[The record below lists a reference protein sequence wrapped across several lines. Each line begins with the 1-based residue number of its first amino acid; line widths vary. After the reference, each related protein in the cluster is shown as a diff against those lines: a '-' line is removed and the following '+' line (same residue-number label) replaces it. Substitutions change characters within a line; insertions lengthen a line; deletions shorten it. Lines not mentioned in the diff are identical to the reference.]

1 MTTITKQQQPSKWL
15 PRSFIDFHLPTKW
28 IGYQLKGLI
37 KEYYTIIVRKIEFFY
52 QQEKFSEYLLVDI
65 ITFINQLQEKINKSD
80 YIQLFK
86 QLIIYLRHQL
96 LLKDPIIYY
105 CTIKIIDYSIRFCG
119 YYSQLLINHSKILL
133 KTISVTAIRQSLM
146 NNRRNK
152 RASYVAFDCIQA
164 WAEAFPIDVI
174 YTEDASIFG
183 NTDTSSPLLDPKDII
198 TTESV
203 TGSPMSK
210 RGSPVMM
217 STPIRSP
224 DKSQRHL
231 SSKTEQSPSMS
242 LLSPISSP
250 GKKKHNLLLS
260 PSSTTSSSKKGRKT
274 GTSTSSTKKKRMR
287 MIKIKEDE
295 EEKRRRQRNS
305 TKIYRVKSNFALIY
319 NELKQDPSHNQYY
332 VHHHQRK
339 QENNDSTTRLQILT
353 MNSIIMNTSSFFDA
367 DDCSQVMSA
376 SQSNLHLTSL
386 NLPPVN
392 NTNTSMTNISLTSPL
407 KGEEEEIVLQMSSPS
422 SLLSSPLQTSQSF
435 HNLSTLTPQNKT
447 NTTLPPHDASLL
459 ASIVKNK
466 DRLLIQKQIEQLE
479 NVTNV
484 SLQYHDSC
492 ERLLLEHHRSLQNIS
507 SDIVF
512 DEKKDKEIDQFL
524 SDVDD
529 DVLRSPFSA
538 VSTVRTAPLS
548 GNSLS
553 SADETPMNSRP
564 LAMGLTLDI
573 EPMSLTEGK
582 EEERTIFPENEE
594 EKRVD
599 EVIIEMKDNKE
610 EEILHD
616 DLDKVVE
623 ALLSGRL
630 APIQEVKL
638 VPCRQRSGTFDID
651 ESFEINENENI
662 ITNENH
668 RLTVIPSAFGQNL
681 ADIDEEES
689 MIALNTSMMTEDA
702 VPFTTLPIGGRIPFL
717 RTTDEGSAFS
727 PISMRLN
734 VSAIF
739 CALEDRQTVMNEND
753 EEEDDPEL
761 VEILESINESRYDK
775 SMMEALQFL
784 ENHQSSKETKKQ
796 NETNIVPP
804 KENKTNNNKERRISI
819 HEEIRQEMISEILR
833 DKKDQYITTTQQ
845 TIYDDN
851 EDSLLHTSSEIA
863 MTDDKKHT
871 SLSSSSSSSL
881 TTKGLVK
888 KALSDLTNKPPSQNS
903 IKIKVSVNSDKNE
916 NEMSDTAPFLSPQK
930 KSFSEKLQTFEKLA
944 SSKNPNQLSKH
955 QSWKGGA
962 AVPSSD
968 TDKNVEI
975 KFYGNQRVVVR
986 KNSSYF

>member
-1 MTTITKQQQPSKWL
+1 MTTTIKQQQQPSKWL

-37 KEYYTIIVRKIEFFY
+37 KEYYTIIIRKIEFFY

-105 CTIKIIDYSIRFCG
+105 CTIKIIDYCIRFCG

-164 WAEAFPIDVI
+164 WAEAFPVDVI

-210 RGSPVMM
+210 RRSPVMM

-224 DKSQRHL
+224 DKSKRHS
-231 SSKTEQSPSMS
+231 SSKTKQSPSMS

-250 GKKKHNLLLS
+250 GKKNHNMLLS

-274 GTSTSSTKKKRMR
+274 VTSTSSTKKPRMR

-319 NELKQDPSHNQYY
+319 NELKQDPSHSQYY

-339 QENNDSTTRLQILT
+339 QENNDSTSRLQILT
-353 MNSIIMNTSSFFDA
+353 MNSMIMNTSSFFDA

-392 NTNTSMTNISLTSPL
+392 NTNTSITNLSLTSPL

-459 ASIVKNK
+459 ASIVNNK

-492 ERLLLEHHRSLQNIS
+492 ERLLLEHQRSLQNIS
-507 SDIVF
+507 NDIVV
-512 DEKKDKEIDQFL
+512 DERKDKGIDQFL
-524 SDVDD
+524 SDVEDD
-529 DVLRSPFSA
+529 MLRSPFSA

-553 SADETPMNSRP
+553 SVDETPMSSRP

-582 EEERTIFPENEE
+582 EEKKEILMFPENEE

-599 EVIIEMKDNKE
+599 EDIIEMKEDKE
-610 EEILHD
+610 DDILHD

-630 APIQEVKL
+630 APIQEVKF
-638 VPCRQRSGTFDID
+638 VQCRQRSGTFDID

-668 RLTVIPSAFGQNL
+668 RLTVIPSAFGQNF
-681 ADIDEEES
+681 AESDDEEL
-689 MIALNTSMMTEDA
+689 MIALNTSTMTEDA

-753 EEEDDPEL
+753 DEEDDPEL
-761 VEILESINESRYDK
+761 VEILQSINESRYDK

-784 ENHQSSKETKKQ
+784 ENHQSPKETKKQ
-796 NETNIVPP
+796 NETNIVPT

-845 TIYDDN
+845 TIYDDH
-851 EDSLLHTSSEIA
+851 EDSLLHTSSEMT

-871 SLSSSSSSSL
+871 SLSSSSL
-881 TTKGLVK
+881 TTKGIVK
-888 KALSDLTNKPPSQNS
+888 KALSDLTNKTPSQNS
-903 IKIKVSVNSDKNE
+903 IKTKVSVNSDKNE
-916 NEMSDTAPFLSPQK
+916 NEMTPFLSPQK